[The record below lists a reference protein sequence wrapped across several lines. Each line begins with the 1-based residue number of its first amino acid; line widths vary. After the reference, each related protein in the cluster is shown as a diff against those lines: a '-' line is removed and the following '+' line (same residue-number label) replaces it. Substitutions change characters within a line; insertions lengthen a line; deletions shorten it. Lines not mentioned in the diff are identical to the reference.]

1 MATLSN
7 KSIKG
12 GLPGVVSYI
21 NNVDKLTPKDG
32 LARALDY
39 IHGEHSIERLYCH
52 GHNGCSCNPDLAVQQ
67 FRACEARYR
76 ARKAGAKEAGLTDGK
91 TPTLAEHIFISFPS
105 EENVPYE
112 TQVEIADKLC
122 RSKYLRDFYAVSNRH
137 FNTDNDHTH
146 LLVSNYA
153 KDGSHKLC
161 LNRSKRH
168 DLWRELNRICALD
181 YGLSVIDNPVLRYK
195 NTEYEAFI
203 RSLVEG
209 GKVNVYAPA
218 DYEKQYPKDEFGRWM
233 LQQVRAGRV
242 LVAEG
247 QSKNQPGLSQADA
260 YKRWIVEQP
269 DFTREVDK
277 KAAKRKPYV
286 LISKEQAE
294 TKAARIYYYQEQFKS
309 SHYPGYFY
317 AVRIYDEDG
326 HRKSALHLMIE
337 LMLVVMDKEYLL
349 MDFSNVKDMGSK
361 REKFF
366 ASTNWDIQNGYEA
379 MHLQEVHGVRTP
391 AELESRIA
399 QVGTELSEVRQGKAY
414 YTRALELEPT
424 VYNANKVKQL
434 TEQEDRLR
442 KEYHDLKFIESHST
456 KAQYELERLIRQ
468 EQGPRSLDDIL
479 AKAQAQM
486 SQSGVDFG
494 RGGR

>member
-21 NNVDKLTPKDG
+21 NNPDKLTPKDG
-32 LARALDY
+32 LARALEY

-52 GHNGCSCNPDLAVQQ
+52 GHNGCSCNPELAIQQ
-67 FRACEARYR
+67 FRIGEARYR
-76 ARKAGAKEAGLTDGK
+76 ARKGGAKEAGLAEGK
-91 TPTLAEHIFISFPS
+91 QPTIAEHIFISFPT
-105 EENVPYE
+105 EENVPYA

-122 RSKYLRDFYAVSNRH
+122 RSKHLKDFYAVSNRH

-153 KDGSHKLC
+153 KDGSRKLC
-161 LNRSKRH
+161 ITGTKRKELRK
-168 DLWRELNRICALD
+168 DLNRICALD
-181 YGLSVIDNPVLRYK
+181 YGLSVIDSPELRFK
-195 NTEYEAFI
+195 DPDYEAFI

-242 LVAEG
+242 RVAEG
-247 QSKNQPGLSQADA
+247 QSKNRPGLSQADA

-269 DFTREVDK
+269 DFERAVDK
-277 KAAKRKPYV
+277 QAAKRKPYV
-286 LISKEQAE
+286 LISDELAE
-294 TKAARIYYYQEQFKS
+294 TRAARAYYWDKRYRS
-309 SHYPGYFY
+309 SQYPKYYY

-326 HRKSALHLMIE
+326 HRKSTLRLMIE

-349 MDFSNVKDMGSK
+349 MDFSNVQDMGDK

-366 ASTNWDIQNGYEA
+366 ASTNRDIQRGYDA
-379 MHLQEVHGVRTP
+379 MHLQEVHGVRTT
-391 AELESRIA
+391 AELDSRIE
-399 QVGTELSEVRQGKAY
+399 QVGTELSEVRQGLAY
-414 YTRALELEPT
+414 YTRALSRERT
-424 VYNANKVKQL
+424 VYNANKVKYL
-434 TEQEDRLR
+434 TEQETAEEGL
-442 KEYHDLKFIESHST
+442 
-456 KAQYELERLIRQ
+456 
-468 EQGPRSLDDIL
+468 P
-479 AKAQAQM
+479 
-486 SQSGVDFG
+486 
-494 RGGR
+494 

>member
-21 NNVDKLTPKDG
+21 NNPEKLTPKDG

-39 IHGEHSIERLYCH
+39 IHGEHSIERLYCQ

-67 FRACEARYR
+67 FRASEARYR

-91 TPTLAEHIFISFPS
+91 TPTVAEHIFISFPT
-105 EENVPYE
+105 EENVPYK

-122 RSKYLRDFYAVSNRH
+122 RSKYLKDFYAVSNRH

-153 KDGSHKLC
+153 KDGSRKLC
-161 LNRSKRH
+161 LTNSKRKE
-168 DLWRELNRICALD
+168 LRKELNRICALD
-181 YGLSVIDNPVLRYK
+181 YGLSVIDSPELRYK
-195 NTEYEAFI
+195 NPDYEAFI

-218 DYEKQYPKDEFGRWM
+218 DYEKPYPKDEFGRWM

-247 QSKNQPGLSQADA
+247 QSKNRPGVSQAQA
-260 YKRWIVEQP
+260 YKRWIAEQP
-269 DFTREVDK
+269 DFTRAVDK
-277 KAAKRKPYV
+277 QAAKRKPYV
-286 LISKEQAE
+286 LISDEQAE
-294 TKAARIYYYQEQFKS
+294 TKAARAYYWDKRYRS
-309 SHYPGYFY
+309 SQYPKYYY
-317 AVRIYDEDG
+317 AVRLYDEDG
-326 HRKSALHLMIE
+326 HRKSTLHLMIE

-349 MDFSNVKDMGSK
+349 WTPTGQDMGDR

-366 ASTNWDIQNGYEA
+366 ASTNWDIQKGYDA

-399 QVGTELSEVRQGKAY
+399 QVGTALSEVRQGKAY
-414 YTRALELEPT
+414 YTRALELDPCL
-424 VYNANKVKQL
+424 YNADKVKQL
-434 TEQEDRLR
+434 TAQEDSLR
-442 KEYHDLKFIESHST
+442 KEYHDLKFIESYST
-456 KAQYELERLIRQ
+456 KAQYELERLIMQ

-479 AKAQAQM
+479 AKVQARQT
-486 SQSGVDFG
+486 QGGVDFG
-494 RGGR
+494 RNGR